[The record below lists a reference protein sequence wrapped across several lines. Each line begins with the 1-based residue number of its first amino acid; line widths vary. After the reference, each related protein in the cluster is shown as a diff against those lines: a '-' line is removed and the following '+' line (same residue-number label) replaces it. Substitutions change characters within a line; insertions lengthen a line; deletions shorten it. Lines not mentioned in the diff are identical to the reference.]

1 MISPEL
7 IQAAIISH
15 LKADAALVA
24 WLTARSV
31 ANEIRESN
39 WQGGAFSYPAVRAEA
54 GSQLPGPAASVCY
67 LTTGEVPFTLLS
79 FDESDSSKEADTL
92 AGMVN
97 AALIGKRITGT
108 GFNSLVIQSD
118 GLTHATRTAERVWR
132 AIGLYRMQIY
142 ET

>member
-15 LKADAALVA
+15 LKADTNLIA

-31 ANEIRESN
+31 ANEIREAN
-39 WQGGAFSYPAVRAEA
+39 WQGAAFSYPAVRAEA
-54 GSQLPGPAASVCY
+54 GSQLPGPPTSVCY
-67 LTTGEVPFTLLS
+67 LTTGEVTFTVQS
-79 FDESDSSKEADTL
+79 FDESDSSKETDVL
-92 AGMVN
+92 AGLVN
-97 AALIGKRITGT
+97 TALVGTRINGT
-108 GFNSLVIQSD
+108 GFNSLAIQSD

-132 AIGLYRMQIY
+132 AVGLYRMQIY